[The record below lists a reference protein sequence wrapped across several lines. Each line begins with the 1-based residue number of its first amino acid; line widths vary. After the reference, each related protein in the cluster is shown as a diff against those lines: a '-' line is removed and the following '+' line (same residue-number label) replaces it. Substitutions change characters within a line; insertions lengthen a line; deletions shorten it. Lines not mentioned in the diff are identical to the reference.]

1 MLIPCINRALFDLSQ
16 SDMDLLEH
24 VSLLL
29 YLSVL
34 LQLDGLGSGKKKASK
49 SFAKYFGKMSVLWNW
64 FVRWKQLTF
73 HMKYFA
79 ESFDS
84 LKRTQNYRAL
94 HTLYNFWHTYS
105 IYCNWKMCYLF
116 LFPWCYFKCL
126 STYKH
131 FQKSFA
137 NDKLTWKRRIWYE
150 SVKE

>member
-34 LQLDGLGSGKKKASK
+34 LQLDGLGSGMKKHYQKVSQNISEK
-49 SFAKYFGKMSVLWNW
+49 CLVLWNW
-64 FVRWKQLTF
+64 FVGWKQLTF

-94 HTLYNFWHTYS
+94 PTLYNFWHTCS
-105 IYCNWKMCYLF
+105 IYCNWKMCYLS
-116 LFPWCYFKCL
+116 LFP
-126 STYKH
+126 
-131 FQKSFA
+131 
-137 NDKLTWKRRIWYE
+137 
-150 SVKE
+150 